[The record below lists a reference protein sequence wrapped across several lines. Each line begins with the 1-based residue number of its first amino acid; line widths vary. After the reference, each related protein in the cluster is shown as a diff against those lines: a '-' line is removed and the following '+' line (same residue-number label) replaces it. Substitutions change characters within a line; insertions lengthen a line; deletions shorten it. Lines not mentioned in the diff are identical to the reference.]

1 MEASQKEM
9 FMQFLVVYN
18 DLGMRLKVI
27 RNLIPTDEDLAER
40 DRLRYVPTMTGRTK
54 VSRNLIEEELTE
66 VEGIL
71 DNLDVL
77 LERLDQAAEIVN
89 SMVEVA

>member
-9 FMQFLVVYN
+9 FMQFLVIYN
-18 DLGMRLKVI
+18 DMGMRLKVI
-27 RNLIPTDEDLAER
+27 KSLIPTEQELAER
-40 DRLRYVPTMTGRTK
+40 DKLRYVPTMSGRTK
-54 VSRNLIEEELTE
+54 VSRNIIEEELTE